1 MITFITGNEHKVKE
15 AENIFKLFGVEL
27 EHIDLGYMEPQ
38 GTLEDVARFG
48 AKYACQELNRSVIV
62 EDAGLFI
69 RALNGFPGTYSKFV
83 QNSLGNQN
91 ILKLMDGVDDRYAE
105 FRSVIGYCTPNSE
118 PKVFL
123 GRVEGQIAFE
133 ERGNLGFAFD
143 PLFLVPEEGKTF
155 GELTTEEKNQFSH
168 RRNSLEKF
176 INWYVNQD
184 DETFTF
190 NWFCCIC
197 NS

>member
-15 AENIFKLFGVEL
+15 AENIFKDYDISL
-27 EHIDLGYMEPQ
+27 EHIDLGYDELQ
-38 GTLEDVARFG
+38 GTLEEVAMSG
-48 AKYACQELNRSVIV
+48 AKYASRKLDKPVIV

-69 RALNGFPGTYSKFV
+69 SALNGFPGTYSKFV

-133 ERGNLGFAFD
+133 ERGNLGFAYD
-143 PLFLVPEEGKTF
+143 PLFIIEEEGKTF
-155 GELTTEEKNQFSH
+155 GELTTEEKNQYSH

-184 DETFTF
+184 DE
-190 NWFCCIC
+190 
-197 NS
+197 

>member
-38 GTLEDVARFG
+38 GTLEDVAKFG

-133 ERGNLGFAFD
+133 ERGNLGF
-143 PLFLVPEEGKTF
+143 GKNHCFKT
-155 GELTTEEKNQFSH
+155 
-168 RRNSLEKF
+168 
-176 INWYVNQD
+176 
-184 DETFTF
+184 
-190 NWFCCIC
+190 NWFFAGRNLRKLESEKKYGYCYVAQ
-197 NS
+197 SAA

>member
-1 MITFITGNEHKVKE
+1 MITFITGNEHKVIE
-15 AENIFKLFGVEL
+15 AENIFSNDGIEL

-38 GTLEDVARFG
+38 DTLENVARFG
-48 AKYACQELNRSVIV
+48 ARYASRELNKSVIV

-69 RALNGFPGTYSKFV
+69 RALNDFPGVYSHYV
-83 QNSLGNQN
+83 QDTLGNQN
-91 ILKLMDGVDDRYAE
+91 VLKLMDGIDDRYAE

-123 GRVEGQIAFE
+123 GRVVGQIAHE
-133 ERGNLGFAFD
+133 ERGDLGFAFD
-143 PLFLVPEEGKTF
+143 PIFYVEEEGKTF

-176 INWYVNQD
+176 VAWYVSHGG
-184 DETFTF
+184 E
-190 NWFCCIC
+190 
-197 NS
+197 

>member
-1 MITFITGNEHKVKE
+1 MITFITGNEHKVIE
-15 AENIFKLFGVEL
+15 EENIFSNYGIEL

-38 GTLEDVARFG
+38 DTLENVAKFG
-48 AKYACQELNRSVIV
+48 ARYASRELNKSVIV

-69 RALNGFPGTYSKFV
+69 RALNDFPGVYSHYV
-83 QNSLGNQN
+83 QDTLGNQKV
-91 ILKLMDGVDDRYAE
+91 LKLMDGIDDRYAE

-123 GRVEGQIAFE
+123 GRVIGQIAHE
-133 ERGNLGFAFD
+133 ERGDLGFAFD
-143 PLFLVPEEGKTF
+143 PIFYVEEEGKTF

-176 INWYVNQD
+176 VAWYVSHGG
-184 DETFTF
+184 E
-190 NWFCCIC
+190 
-197 NS
+197 